1 MKYFLSTSLDREMRF
16 YYLGD
21 YVDPHEP
28 SLIPVLIEIH
38 LENKICS
45 SNCVKPFANIT
56 EQSYFAEAEKE
67 VLFMRTL
74 EQAGNSVNHVI
85 RSLCRLD
92 LGSSYELSGQL
103 KLAFKSYR

>member
-67 VLFMRTL
+67 VLFMVSTYFQVDDVRRGDEGTW
-74 EQAGNSVNHVI
+74 HI
-85 RSLCRLD
+85 R
-92 LGSSYELSGQL
+92 LGIE
-103 KLAFKSYR
+103 